1 MVCLYNMYVKL
12 SLCWNRGSYGVKH
25 SVNTYT
31 IIAVIQNSLTAN
43 YANLKKIISHF
54 RDALSLCFK
63 VRRSAKLLTW
73 NVFFSFSCKENSF
86 LNKKVSHLL
95 SFWEWECLELRNGRL
110 VILRLRVDWHGLEL
124 HYGNCFEGVCLMV
137 VGRGSWVWVKVVGVG
152 NH

>member
-43 YANLKKIISHF
+43 YANLKKIMSF
-54 RDALSLCFK
+54 PRCLKPLFQSE
-63 VRRSAKLLTW
+63 AKCETIDMKC
-73 NVFFSFSCKENSF
+73 VFFSFSCKENSF

-124 HYGNCFEGVCLMV
+124 HYGNCFGGVYLMV
-137 VGRGSWVWVKVVGVG
+137 VGRGSWVVGVG
-152 NH
+152 KSRGCG